1 MKKPENKLLFL
12 IMHLIKAYLNDY
24 VLKKHDGDLE
34 YLFSF
39 VTIRYMAV
47 SIRYMAVSIRYTTV
61 SIRYTIVSIRY
72 TIVFISYTEMSIR
85 YK

>member
-47 SIRYMAVSIRYTTV
+47 SIRYSAESLCHTAL
-61 SIRYTIVSIRY
+61 
-72 TIVFISYTEMSIR
+72 
-85 YK
+85 

>member
-39 VTIRYMAV
+39 VNIRYMAV
-47 SIRYMAVSIRYTTV
+47 SIRYSAESLCHTAL
-61 SIRYTIVSIRY
+61 
-72 TIVFISYTEMSIR
+72 
-85 YK
+85 

>member
-1 MKKPENKLLFL
+1 
-12 IMHLIKAYLNDY
+12 MHLIKAYLNDY

-47 SIRYMAVSIRYTTV
+47 SIRYTT
-61 SIRYTIVSIRY
+61 VSIRY

>member
-1 MKKPENKLLFL
+1 MLVLRKSSRTTSLKKPENKLLFL

-34 YLFSF
+34 YRFSF

-47 SIRYMAVSIRYTTV
+47 SIRYSAESLCHTAL
-61 SIRYTIVSIRY
+61 
-72 TIVFISYTEMSIR
+72 
-85 YK
+85 

>member
-1 MKKPENKLLFL
+1 MLVLRKSSRTTSLKKPENKLLFL

-34 YLFSF
+34 YRFSF

-47 SIRYMAVSIRYTTV
+47 PIRYTTV
-61 SIRYTIVSIRY
+61 SVRY

>member
-1 MKKPENKLLFL
+1 MLVLRKSSRTTSLKKPENKLLFL
-12 IMHLIKAYLNDY
+12 IMHLIKACLNDY
-24 VLKKHDGDLE
+24 VLKKTR

-47 SIRYMAVSIRYTTV
+47 PIRYTTV
-61 SIRYTIVSIRY
+61 SVRY